1 MPHFCRSLEP
11 SVAATNAP
19 IAAMVIAW
27 NASRRLRPRSHPAV
41 IFANGP
47 MTLSGPIITN
57 RKVNTLLGEN
67 GSDGLG

>member
-1 MPHFCRSLEP
+1 
-11 SVAATNAP
+11 
-19 IAAMVIAW
+19 MVIAW
-27 NASRRLRPRSHPAV
+27 NASRRLRRRSHPAV

-57 RKVNTLLGEN
+57 RNVKTLLGEN